1 MHCFSLSVPEIS
13 APPASISLKVLLSR
27 KETERGAANT
37 TARCAAVINSLRA
50 LGISVIGYPQRG
62 LERGARDITGSLAR
76 ICTWR
81 VLIALPPSRVLFFSS
96 FPSSH
101 RSGGIAALPATPAA
115 QPPSHPR
122 TSHAVRAG
130 ALIMRGFRRSR
141 FHSFLRLRH
150 REMIIGT

>member
-81 VLIALPPSRVLFFSS
+81 VLIALPPSQVGARPFFLLVSF
-96 FPSSH
+96 FPSVRRHCGVTCDSR
-101 RSGGIAALPATPAA
+101 RSAALPPTYLAC
-115 QPPSHPR
+115 
-122 TSHAVRAG
+122 
-130 ALIMRGFRRSR
+130 RSR
-141 FHSFLRLRH
+141 GRVNYEGLPA
-150 REMIIGT
+150 I